1 MKLAWA
7 LTIHRAQGMTLDKAE
22 CKLSEAFA
30 PGQAY
35 VALSRVRQL
44 DGLYLRDFDRR
55 VCDYVFHYDYHIFI
69 NICAGHQ
76 S

>member
-1 MKLAWA
+1 MEYANIYHRAVRYQIPLKLAWA
-7 LTIHRAQGMTLDKAE
+7 LTIHRAQGMTLDKTE

-44 DGLYLRDFDRR
+44 NGLYLKDFDRR
-55 VCDYVFHYDYHIFI
+55 V
-69 NICAGHQ
+69 
-76 S
+76 